1 MTVLSR
7 NVGAIH
13 ELSLRSVTKRFQLLA
28 LFKKLWTH
36 IKHNFKDKVRI
47 LACKDEGYFGCGS
60 ISFGVKSRL
69 KPG

>member
-28 LFKKLWTH
+28 LFKKLRTH
-36 IKHNFKDKVRI
+36 IKHNIKDRAYI
-47 LACKDEGYFGCGS
+47 LSC
-60 ISFGVKSRL
+60 
-69 KPG
+69 